1 MHFASMSLGIF
12 DFLIDWLTEFLLW
25 LVGLVFDLI
34 GILIANIFYGVAI
47 SFLNLIDT
55 IQQIFRKLCGMD
67 VYWVGN
73 VATEGTDPLLSLI
86 TDQTVVQILIAL
98 TLVAVV
104 MVVVAAIIQ
113 IIRTEFST
121 EGSKNSKGQIF
132 GQALKSLLMFFLV
145 PVCCI
150 GGIGLSNALLKTVD
164 AATTPQSSSGASTIG
179 ASIYVAAVYG
189 TNLVRNGENVSQAD
203 LESIGIN
210 VQLNDTTRMEVA
222 NLIDNAFR
230 GNSVLYENN
239 DTARKFYN
247 INDINFILF
256 IGGGVLAAYIMLMA
270 AFGIIIRLI
279 KGVVL
284 FMVSP
289 PMVALMPLDGG
300 SAFKRWRENFLK
312 QVLAAYGSIIGL
324 NLLFLLLPVLA
335 NINLFDPSTS
345 SGGNA
350 NAFVQMLFTLSGLL
364 MFKDI
369 SLMIANMV
377 GAEDASST
385 GAGAAQKVLGAATKV
400 GTVAVGGALG
410 LGAKG
415 VGAMAGGI
423 SKKLGDSKAGAA
435 FGAISNTVGG
445 FGNKSLQKAKGTAG
459 SALNKVASTA
469 TGGVSKGPFS
479 GETDYDRAKKAKA
492 DKAEAKAE
500 RMESGKGTIGD
511 YLGNTIKAGANIVAG
526 SAVRLDESRV
536 HRSKMKSIDRQ
547 EEEEVTKLREEHG
560 HETGIE
566 ERIEKVQAKYNEMR
580 TNEND
585 RHSNAINVPL
595 RESGEQLLTGIS
607 TGGASFVEARSS
619 AINQSKA
626 NQAAA
631 AAGLES
637 TAAGYDK
644 TAKIL
649 EKFVNDFTAAQG
661 KKDVDGV
668 NAAINAL
675 SSQGGDIKDIE
686 SILQRML
693 AFQQSLNGMTAAEK
707 QAHIANM
714 DVASLTTQANQISS
728 DATTKASEI
737 RAAIS
742 GELKVDA
749 SGNSTGKVD
758 LSGDAL
764 EKVYDNVVNA
774 VTKKGVKLSPEEIT
788 KMKKELAEATE
799 KKLKEA
805 LEKKKK

>member
-34 GILIANIFYGVAI
+34 GILIANLFYGIAI

-104 MVVVAAIIQ
+104 MVVVAAIVQ
-113 IIRTEFST
+113 IIRSEFNT
-121 EGSKNSKGQIF
+121 EGSKNSKGEVF
-132 GQALKSLLMFFLV
+132 GKALKSLLMFVLV

-150 GGIGLSNALLKTVD
+150 GGIGLSNALLRAVD
-164 AATTPQSSSGASTIG
+164 AATKPENTGNSTIG
-179 ASIYVAAVYG
+179 SSIYVAAVYG
-189 TNLVRNGENVSQAD
+189 TNLVRLGENVSQSD
-203 LESIGIN
+203 LQSIGIN
-210 VQLNDTTRMEVA
+210 VQLNDTTREEVA
-222 NLIDNAFR
+222 NLIDSAFR
-230 GNSVLYENN
+230 GNSTLYENK

-289 PMVALMPLDGG
+289 PMVALIPLDGG
-300 SAFKRWRENFLK
+300 NAFKRWRENFLK

-364 MFKDI
+364 MFKEI
-369 SLMIANMV
+369 SGMIANMV
-377 GAEDASST
+377 GAEDASAT
-385 GAGAAQKVLGAATKV
+385 GAGLAQKTLGAATKV

-479 GETDYDRAKKAKA
+479 GETDYDKAKKAKA

-500 RMESGKGTIGD
+500 RMKSGQGTVGD
-511 YLGNTIKAGANIVAG
+511 YLSNTIKTGANIVAG

-536 HRSKMKSIDRQ
+536 HRSKMKSIDKQ

-560 HETGIE
+560 RETGIE

-585 RHSNAINVPL
+585 RHSNAIKVPL

-728 DATTKASEI
+728 DATTKAGEI

>member
-492 DKAEAKAE
+492 DKAEAKANRIKNGE
-500 RMESGKGTIGD
+500 AGIGD
-511 YLGNTIKAGANIVAG
+511 YINLDAGKIVGGVLGGADAMLGHLPSKGLKAAGRGLKNVGGKIKNSKPVQAASDWLHDTGDAIKNSGFGKWTAKTAEKIGAGISSGAEIG
-526 SAVRLDESRV
+526 SAVYSSYSDGGSKLATARTESSVNRLAASAVLGDLE
-536 HRSKMKSIDRQ
+536 
-547 EEEEVTKLREEHG
+547 
-560 HETGIE
+560 
-566 ERIEKVQAKYNEMR
+566 
-580 TNEND
+580 
-585 RHSNAINVPL
+585 
-595 RESGEQLLTGIS
+595 
-607 TGGASFVEARSS
+607 GA
-619 AINQSKA
+619 NK
-626 NQAAA
+626 
-631 AAGLES
+631 
-637 TAAGYDK
+637 K
-644 TAKIL
+644 TAEIL
-649 EKFVNDFTAAQG
+649 GKFIKDFTAAQG
-661 KKDVDGV
+661 KNDIDGV

-707 QAHIANM
+707 QTHIANM
-714 DVASLTTQANQISS
+714 DVASLRADSDKIINEAN
-728 DATTKASEI
+728 DNATSI

-742 GELKVDA
+742 GELKLDA
-749 SGNSTGKVD
+749 SGNPTGKVD

-764 EKVYDNVVNA
+764 EKVYEKVANA

>member
-98 TLVAVV
+98 SLVAVV

-369 SLMIANMV
+369 SGMIANMV

-479 GETDYDRAKKAKA
+479 GETDYDKAVESKEKKAK
-492 DKAEAKAE
+492 AKAE
-500 RMESGKGTIGD
+500 RMESGQGTVGD
-511 YLGNTIKAGANIVAG
+511 YLG
-526 SAVRLDESRV
+526 
-536 HRSKMKSIDRQ
+536 KSIKSIPGAAVHGIENIRHNSAEKGFAKEKEEIKNDTSLSFSDKMNKYKDLKKRRTA
-547 EEEEVTKLREEHG
+547 EEE
-560 HETGIE
+560 
-566 ERIEKVQAKYNEMR
+566 
-580 TNEND
+580 
-585 RHSNAINVPL
+585 RHSNTS
-595 RESGEQLLTGIS
+595 ESIDKVLGATGEFLTTGLS
-607 TGGASFVEARSS
+607 TGGTSYVKSRAETV
-619 AINQSKA
+619 NQSKA

-661 KKDVDGV
+661 KNDIDGV

-693 AFQQSLNGMTAAEK
+693 AFQQSLNGMTTAEK
-707 QAHIANM
+707 QAHIASMN
-714 DVASLTTQANQISS
+714 VASLTAEANQISS
-728 DATTKASEI
+728 DAKTKSSEI

-774 VTKKGVKLSPEEIT
+774 VTKKGVKLSAEEVS

-799 KKLKEA
+799 QKLKEA

>member
-34 GILIANIFYGVAI
+34 GILIANLFYGIAI

-104 MVVVAAIIQ
+104 MVVVAAIVQ
-113 IIRTEFST
+113 IIRSEFNT
-121 EGSKNSKGQIF
+121 EGSKNSKGEVF
-132 GQALKSLLMFFLV
+132 GKALKSLLMFVLV

-150 GGIGLSNALLKTVD
+150 GGIGLSNALLRAVD
-164 AATTPQSSSGASTIG
+164 AATKPENTGNSTIG
-179 ASIYVAAVYG
+179 SSIYVAAVYG
-189 TNLVRNGENVSQAD
+189 TNLVRLGENVSQSD
-203 LESIGIN
+203 LQSIGIN
-210 VQLNDTTRMEVA
+210 VQLNDTTREEVA
-222 NLIDNAFR
+222 NLIDSAFR
-230 GNSVLYENN
+230 GNSTLYENK

-300 SAFKRWRENFLK
+300 NAFKRWRENFLK

-369 SLMIANMV
+369 SGMIANMI
-377 GAEDASST
+377 GADDASAT
-385 GAGAAQKVLGAATKV
+385 GAGLAQKTLGAATKV

-479 GETDYDRAKKAKA
+479 GETDYDKAKKAKA
-492 DKAEAKAE
+492 DKAEAKAK
-500 RMESGKGTIGD
+500 RMESGQGTVGD
-511 YLGNTIKAGANIVAG
+511 YLSNTIKAGANVVAG

-585 RHSNAINVPL
+585 RHSKAINVPL